1 VRQSPA
7 ARRGAGQ
14 RRQSARW
21 RAWRHPAAAGA
32 ALALLAGICVA
43 VQVVSVSPALASA
56 TSGSA
61 LSAGYNHTCAIF
73 YGGAYCEGDNT
84 YGELG
89 DKSSIGSSTAIS
101 AYTGGVLAGVT
112 LTQVAAGQYFTC
124 VLSSAGAVY
133 CYGLN
138 SSGQLGNNTTTNS
151 NVPVAVIMSG
161 ALSGKTV
168 TEISA
173 GLNSVCA
180 VASGKV
186 YCWGNDTQ
194 GQLGN
199 SSTTNS
205 PVPVAVS
212 TTGVLSGLTMTV
224 ASAGPYDAC
233 AISSA
238 GAVYC
243 WGADV
248 DGQLGNNTASSTPS
262 SVPVAVTTS
271 GTPMSGVTV
280 TQITVGNNFAC
291 ALGGGAV
298 YCWGYGTNGQLGNN
312 ATAESNVPVAVYATG
327 VLSGVTVTQLGTG
340 YDASCVL
347 SSVGL
352 AYCWGNN
359 TYGQLGNNSTTQ
371 SAVPVAV
378 SVAGVLQGV
387 VLSQI
392 SAGQYYTCALAT
404 AGGGYCW
411 GTDTSGQLGDPDV
424 SVDFLVPVATVV
436 PAEISAGYTHACM
449 IRSNNVF
456 CWGDNTYGELG
467 NNSTISSPVPDLVY
481 TGGVLS
487 VPSRVVL
494 TQVASGNGFTC
505 ALSQAGTVYCWG
517 LNSSGQLGNNSSTNS
532 DAPVAVTASGVLS
545 GVDVMSINAGASSM
559 CAVGGNGA
567 VYCWGSESNGQ
578 LGNGVTTGFSSVPVA
593 VTATTGTPLY
603 QVAVAQ
609 VSSGPNAA
617 CALSAAGAV
626 YCWGSNA
633 DGQLGNNSTTS
644 TSTPVAV
651 TVGAP
656 SAILSTTVV
665 TEISTGNNF
674 ACAVSGA
681 GVAYCWGYDAN
692 GQLGNNATAESNVPV
707 AVYTGGALS
716 GKTLIQLDS
725 GYDATCALDGTGL
738 AYCWGNNGDDQLGTT
753 SVTQSAVALVE
764 PVGSVPAVAT
774 LAQLTGGQY
783 FNCEVDSTGGPY
795 CWGLNS
801 SGQLGN
807 TDTGIN
813 FTAPVAV
820 SPQQA
825 TTLSAGYS
833 HACELRGGHAF
844 CWGSGI
850 NGQLGDNS
858 TISSNVPVSVY
869 TGGVLAGVTLTQIS
883 AGYNATCALSAAGAA
898 YCWGYDATGQL
909 GNNST
914 TQSNVPVAVSASGVL
929 AGLILTQIVAGG
941 SLGFTCAVAST
952 GAAYCWGDD
961 TDGELGNNLTT
972 QSNVPVA
979 VTATGAL
986 TGVTL
991 TALSVGD
998 ASSCALGSVGVAYCW
1013 GTDTN
1018 GQLGNNSTTQSN
1030 VPVAVS
1036 TAGVLSGIPLTEID
1050 SGANHTCVLSAAG
1063 LGYCWGYN
1071 GTGQLGNNSTTQ
1083 STVPV
1088 AVTTS
1093 GVLSGVALTQLT
1105 AGYQHTC
1112 ALSSAGVGYCWGQGG
1127 LGNNTAGQ
1135 SLVPVTVSAG
1145 AVPAAATLTQI
1156 SSGGSYNGGPF
1167 TCALGNYGGAFCWG
1181 LNGIGQI
1188 GNPATAGNFLVPTAV
1203 AAPQATTI
1211 ADGYTH
1217 SCMIRAGQAYCWGDN
1232 TYGEL
1237 GTNSTMSSSVP
1248 VAVYTGGAL
1257 SGVTLTQ
1264 ISAGNDDTCA
1274 LSAAGAAYCWGYNAT
1289 GQLGNNSTT
1298 QSTVPV
1304 VVSAGAMPATTILT
1318 QISSGG
1324 SLGFTC
1330 ALSSLG
1336 AAYCWG
1342 DNTDGELGNNSTTQ
1356 SAVPLAVSRSGALA
1370 GVTLIEITA
1379 GDGAVCGV
1387 ASVGTAYCWGTDA
1400 NGQLGNNSTTQSNVP
1415 VAVSTAGVLSGVT
1428 VSQIDSG
1435 ANSTCA
1441 LSTAG
1446 AAYCWGYNGSGG
1458 LGNNTTTQ
1466 SLVPVAVTAT
1476 GALSGVALTQIST
1489 GYQVAC
1495 ALSSADAGY
1504 CWGGGGLGNN
1514 TTAES
1519 NVPVAVSTSGVLS
1532 GLTLTQIS
1540 AGGANLAPFACALDN
1555 TGASYCWGLDGS
1567 GQAGNPATGA
1577 NFAVPVAVT
1586 ARSTMVSVGQSHS
1599 CQLRNGKAYCW
1610 GSNAYGQL
1618 GNSSTTASSV
1628 PVPVYTGGVLSGVTL
1643 TQISAGGSG
1652 GTVDFT
1658 CALSSAGA
1666 VYCWGSG
1673 GSGQLGNGTTTST
1686 QTTPV
1691 AVTTS
1696 GVLSG
1701 VTVTQIA
1708 VGSFSMCALSS
1719 AGAAYCW
1726 GAGGSGQLGNGST
1739 TSAQTTAV
1747 AVSAGAVPSGAT
1759 LTQISGKSSTFCAL
1773 SGAGAAYCWGY
1784 GVNGELGNN
1793 TTANSTTPVAV
1804 TATGA
1809 LAGLTLTAIS
1819 AGFPDMCA
1827 LATTGAAYCWGQNPT
1842 GGLGN
1847 GTTTQSNVPAAVTMS
1862 GAMSGATL
1870 IQITTDSGSAGS
1882 NDYSCALST
1891 AGAAYCWGNDT
1902 SGQLGNN
1909 STTATTTAVAVT
1921 TSGVLSGVS
1930 LFQIDADTSHTCAE
1944 DSTGVFYCWGDNTSG
1959 DLGNNSTT
1967 QSNVAV
1973 IVGIA
1978 PGPPTGVTATPG
1990 DTTATI
1996 SWTAP
2001 TSFGSGTLTGYTATA
2016 TAASGT
2022 YTCSTT
2028 GALTCVITGLTDI
2041 TTYSVTVVTLTTD
2054 GSSVP
2059 SSPAVTVTPVGIL
2072 SMTSPTSLTWAVT
2085 GSGGNQSAVDAVSGD
2100 QQLTATDNTGTGAGW
2115 NVTVSATTF
2124 TNGTH
2129 TLPNSAVL
2137 IFSGSLSSPAS
2148 TTAPTAAC
2156 ATSCTLPT
2164 DTTTYPVAITTA
2176 ASSPTTYKIYDTS
2189 TSTGEGVI
2197 TIGGSA
2203 AANPIGWWVQVPAS
2217 VYTGSYTSTV
2227 TLSVVSGP

>member
-1 VRQSPA
+1 
-7 ARRGAGQ
+7 
-14 RRQSARW
+14 
-21 RAWRHPAAAGA
+21 
-32 ALALLAGICVA
+32 VA
-43 VQVVSVSPALASA
+43 VQVVSASPALASA
-56 TSGSA
+56 ASGSA
-61 LSAGYNHTCAIF
+61 LSAGYNHTCAIY

-89 DKSSIGSSTAIS
+89 DKSNISSAAAIS
-101 AYTGGVLAGVT
+101 AYTGGVLAGIT
-112 LTQVAAGQYFTC
+112 LTQIAAGQYFTC

-133 CYGLN
+133 CWGLGT
-138 SSGQLGNNTTTNS
+138 SGQLGNNATTNS
-151 NVPVAVIMSG
+151 NVPVAVTTSG
-161 ALSGKTV
+161 VLSGKTV

-205 PVPVAVS
+205 LVPVAVS
-212 TTGVLSGLTMTV
+212 TAGVLSGLTMTV

-243 WGADV
+243 WGADTS
-248 DGQLGNNTASSTPS
+248 GQLGNNTASSTPS

-280 TQITVGNNFAC
+280 TQIANGNNFAC

-312 ATAESNVPVAVYATG
+312 ATAQSNVPVAVYTAG
-327 VLSGVTVTQLGTG
+327 VLSGITVTQLDSG

-347 SSVGL
+347 SSAGL

-378 SVAGVLQGV
+378 SVAGVLAGV

-392 SAGQYYTCALAT
+392 SGGQYYTCALAA

-449 IRSNNVF
+449 IRVSNAF

-467 NNSTISSPVPDLVY
+467 NNSTISSSVPVLVY

-487 VPSRVVL
+487 VPANVVL

-505 ALSQAGTVYCWG
+505 ALSQTGTVYCWG
-517 LNSSGQLGNNSSTNS
+517 LNSSGQLGNNSTTSS
-532 DAPVAVTASGVLS
+532 DVPVAVTTSGVLS
-545 GVDVMSINAGASSM
+545 GVVVTSISAGANFM
-559 CAVGGNGA
+559 CAASGAGA

-578 LGNGVTTGFSSVPVA
+578 LGNGVTTGSSSVPVA

-603 QVAVAQ
+603 QVAVSQ
-609 VSSGPNAA
+609 VSAGPNAA
-617 CALSAAGAV
+617 CALSSAGGV
-626 YCWGSNA
+626 YCWGNNA
-633 DGQLGNNSTTS
+633 DGQLGNNTTTS
-644 TSTPVAV
+644 SATPVAV

-665 TEISTGNNF
+665 TQISTGNNF
-674 ACAVSGA
+674 ACAASGA
-681 GVAYCWGYDAN
+681 GVAYCWGYDTN

-707 AVYTGGALS
+707 AVYTSGALS
-716 GKTLIQLDS
+716 GKTLIQIDS
-725 GYDATCALDGTGL
+725 GYDATCVLDGTGI

-753 SVTQSAVALVE
+753 SVTQSTVALVE

-774 LAQLTGGQY
+774 LAQLAGGQY
-783 FNCEVDSTGGPY
+783 FNCEVDSTGAPY

-813 FTAPVAV
+813 FSVPVAV

-825 TTLSAGYS
+825 TTIAAGYS
-833 HACELRGGHAF
+833 HTCVIRGGHAF
-844 CWGSGI
+844 CWGSNS
-850 NGQLGDNS
+850 NGQLGNNS
-858 TISSNVPVSVY
+858 TISSSVPVATY
-869 TGGVLAGVTLTQIS
+869 TGGALSGVTLTQIS
-883 AGYNATCALSAAGAA
+883 AGYFDTCALSAAGAA
-898 YCWGYDATGQL
+898 YCWGYNATGQL
-909 GNNST
+909 GNNSAI
-914 TQSNVPVAVSASGVL
+914 QSTVPVAVSTSGVL
-929 AGLILTQIVAGG
+929 SGLTLTEITAGG
-941 SLGFTCAVAST
+941 SFGFTCAVAST

-961 TDGELGNNLTT
+961 TDGELGNN
-972 QSNVPVA
+972 
-979 VTATGAL
+979 
-986 TGVTL
+986 
-991 TALSVGD
+991 
-998 ASSCALGSVGVAYCW
+998 
-1013 GTDTN
+1013 
-1018 GQLGNNSTTQSN
+1018 STTQSN

-1036 TAGVLSGIPLTEID
+1036 TAGVLSGVTMNAITSGDATACALGSVGVAYCWGTDANGQLGNNSTTTSGVPVAVSTAGVLAGVALTEID
-1050 SGANHTCVLSAAG
+1050 SGANSTCVLSAAG
-1063 LGYCWGYN
+1063 TAYCWGYN
-1071 GTGQLGNNSTTQ
+1071 SNGQLGNNSTTQ
-1083 STVPV
+1083 SLVPV
-1088 AVTTS
+1088 AVTAS
-1093 GVLSGVALTQLT
+1093 GVLSGVDLTQLSV
-1105 AGYQHTC
+1105 GYQHAC
-1112 ALSSAGVGYCWGQGG
+1112 ALSGAGSGFCWGQGG

-1135 SLVPVTVSAG
+1135 SLVPVAVSPGAVSAT
-1145 AVPAAATLTQI
+1145 VTLTQI
-1156 SSGGSYNGGPF
+1156 SVGGAPTGGPF
-1167 TCALGNYGGAFCWG
+1167 TCALGTAGAAYCWG
-1181 LNGIGQI
+1181 QNGSGQI
-1188 GNPATAGNFLVPTAV
+1188 GNPATAASFLVPAAV

-1211 ADGYTH
+1211 AAGYSH
-1217 SCMIRAGQAYCWGDN
+1217 SCMIRSGMAYCWGNN

-1237 GTNSTMSSSVP
+1237 GDNSTMSSTVP

-1257 SGVTLTQ
+1257 LGVTLTQ
-1264 ISAGNDDTCA
+1264 IATGFQFTCA
-1274 LSAAGAAYCWGYNAT
+1274 LSSLGAAYCWGYNAT

-1304 VVSAGAMPATTILT
+1304 AVSTSGVLAGVTLTQVSA
-1318 QISSGG
+1318 GG
-1324 SLGFTC
+1324 SLGFAC
-1330 ALSSLG
+1330 ALSAAG
-1336 AAYCWG
+1336 TAYCWG
-1342 DNTDGELGNNSTTQ
+1342 DDTDGELGNNSTTQ
-1356 SAVPLAVSRSGALA
+1356 STVPVAVSTSGVLA
-1370 GVTLIEITA
+1370 GVTLIEITT
-1379 GDGAVCGV
+1379 GDGTTCAVG
-1387 ASVGTAYCWGTDA
+1387 AAGAAYCWGVDN
-1400 NGQLGNNSTTQSNVP
+1400 NGQLGNNSTTASGVP

-1428 VSQIDSG
+1428 VTQIDTG
-1435 ANSTCA
+1435 ANSTCV
-1441 LSTAG
+1441 LSVAG
-1446 AAYCWGYNGSGG
+1446 AAYCWAYNGNGG
-1458 LGNNTTTQ
+1458 LGNNSTTQ
-1466 SLVPVAVTAT
+1466 SLVPVAVTAS
-1476 GALSGVALTQIST
+1476 GALSGVTLTEIST
-1489 GYQVAC
+1489 GYQIAC

-1504 CWGGGGLGNN
+1504 CWGAGGLGNN
-1514 TTAES
+1514 TTTES
-1519 NVPVAVSTSGVLS
+1519 NVPVAVSVSGVLS

-1540 AGGANLAPFACALDN
+1540 AGGAYGVPFPCALDDL
-1555 TGASYCWGLDGS
+1555 GAAYCWGQNVS

-1599 CQLRNGKAYCW
+1599 CLLRNGKAYCW
-1610 GSNAYGQL
+1610 GSNTYGQL

-1643 TQISAGGSG
+1643 TQISAGGNG
-1652 GTVDFT
+1652 GTDDFT

-1666 VYCWGSG
+1666 VYCWGWGTSG
-1673 GSGQLGNGTTTST
+1673 NLGNGTTTTT

-1701 VTVTQIA
+1701 VTVTQITTGSYSACALSAAGAAYCWGLGTNGQLGNGTSSSTPVSTPVA
-1708 VGSFSMCALSS
+1708 VTASGALSGLTLTQISGKSSTFCVLSS

-1726 GAGGSGQLGNGST
+1726 GAGTSGALGNGT
-1739 TSAQTTAV
+1739 T
-1747 AVSAGAVPSGAT
+1747 PAT
-1759 LTQISGKSSTFCAL
+1759 Q
-1773 SGAGAAYCWGY
+1773 
-1784 GVNGELGNN
+1784 
-1793 TTANSTTPVAV
+1793 TTPVAV

-1819 AGFPDMCA
+1819 AGFPDTCA
-1827 LATTGAAYCWGQNPT
+1827 LASTGAAYCWGENGT

-1847 GTTTQSNVPAAVTMS
+1847 GTTTESNAPVAVTTS
-1862 GAMSGATL
+1862 GVLSGATL
-1870 IQITTDSGSAGS
+1870 IQIATNSGSAS
-1882 NDYSCALST
+1882 TNDFTCALST
-1891 AGAAYCWGNDT
+1891 AGTAYCWGNDT

-1921 TSGVLSGVS
+1921 TSGVLSGAA

-1973 IVGIA
+1973 IVQGIV
-1978 PGPPTGVTATPG
+1978 PGAPTGVTATPG
-1990 DTTATI
+1990 NTTATI

-2001 TSFGSGTLTGYTATA
+2001 ASLGTGTLTGYTATA

-2022 YTCSTT
+2022 FTCSTT
-2028 GALTCVITGLTDI
+2028 SALTCVITGLTDL

-2054 GSSVP
+2054 GNSAP
-2059 SSPAVTVTPVGIL
+2059 SSPAVTVIPVGSL
-2072 SMTSPTSLTWAVT
+2072 SLTSPTSLTWSVT

-2115 NVTVSATTF
+2115 NITISATTF

-2137 IFSGSLSSPAS
+2137 IFSGSTSSPAS
-2148 TTAPTAAC
+2148 TTAPTATC
-2156 ATSCTLPT
+2156 VTSCTLPT

-2176 ASSPTTYKIYDTS
+2176 ASSPTIYKIYDTA
-2189 TSTGEGVI
+2189 TSTGGGAI

-2227 TLSVVSGP
+2227 TLAVVSGP